1 MKSIRQKRARARA
14 SPLPDFRRLGV
25 LLRLTLLVNVG
36 ALLGG
41 LAYAG
46 GWKAAGPA
54 LLDLAAYVEPPLLL
68 CLASLY
74 LAQPWLARL
83 PPASAWA
90 VIAVFA
96 AAYAL
101 LPAYA
106 LSQIAVAEPGYLLFW
121 ALAACLLAWAYFDW
135 RTRALSP
142 ALAEARLLALTARI
156 RPHFLF
162 NSINAVL
169 GVIRSD
175 ARRAESAL
183 EEMADLFRV
192 LMRENTEL
200 VRLADELEL
209 CRQYLALEQLRLG
222 ERLIVRWQVDA
233 ALSAALVPPLVLQ
246 PLLENA
252 VYHGVEPAPGAA
264 EIQVRVARSNGNLLL
279 EVANPVFPKAQSVA
293 GNRMAL
299 DNIRERLELFFDL
312 EAQLETDQG
321 EEHYHVR
328 MRIPFLR

>member
-1 MKSIRQKRARARA
+1 MRA

-25 LLRLTLLVNVG
+25 LLRLTLLVNAG
-36 ALLGG
+36 ALLG
-41 LAYAG
+41 AIAFAG
-46 GWKAAGPA
+46 GWNASVMSIF
-54 LLDLAAYVEPPLLL
+54 DLAAYVEPPLLL
-68 CLASLY
+68 CLATLY
-74 LAQPWLARL
+74 AAQPRLARL
-83 PPASAWA
+83 APALAWL
-90 VIAVFA
+90 VIAGFG

-101 LPAYA
+101 LPAFA
-106 LSQIAVAEPGYLLFW
+106 LGHLAPADPAYVVFW
-121 ALAACLLAWAYFDW
+121 ALIACLLAWVYFDW
-135 RTRALSP
+135 RARVLSP

-183 EEMADLFRV
+183 EEMADLFRA
-192 LMRENTEL
+192 LMRENVEL
-200 VRLADELEL
+200 VRLADELAL

-222 ERLIVRWQVDA
+222 ERLVVRWQLDGA
-233 ALSAALVPPLVLQ
+233 PTDALVPPLMLQ

-252 VYHGVEPAPGAA
+252 VYHGVEPAPGPA
-264 EIQVRVARSNGNLLL
+264 EVRVVIARSGANLLL
-279 EVANPVFPKAQSVA
+279 EVTNPVCATAHSVA

-312 EAQLETDQG
+312 EAGMETDQG
-321 EEHYHVR
+321 EGHYHVR
-328 MRIPFLR
+328 MRIPYLH